1 MVLVLGALVASV
13 GCVAPVPAQAASP
26 QLASPQVASNTTSL
40 PAGHQVVYL
49 QLAASNP
56 TELQR
61 LASAHRLS
69 GAERTR
75 RFAAAQPS
83 VATRTRVEQLARA
96 AGLRVMQSNG
106 LSVTAEGTPSRV
118 AAFVGDRAA
127 AARSK
132 NAAIPASL
140 RGLVSGISGGNAP
153 GVRLHPMAAP
163 LTYASPTFSDLTT
176 RYAGVNGTPA
186 GGQALTIA
194 TIQLS
199 GWDDAALSHFA
210 TSNGLPDPV
219 ASGQYTPVAVAPLA
233 AADVTVVSGGGDQEV
248 ALDQE
253 ALLAT
258 APHANQRVY
267 FAQNNLSG
275 SFADAVTKVAAEAAA
290 YHIVALS
297 ISWGSCEANW
307 GPDMAGMHNA
317 LLAAK
322 AAGVTV
328 FAASGDSGKYDCY
341 DTQTSQ
347 GAAPVVTDI
356 GVDYPASDPLV
367 VAVGGTSVFTTAETA
382 WSDPQLDRPW
392 GSGGGTSAIWQAPAW
407 QVGASARNVPDIAAN
422 ADASSGPPVYL
433 PYPNNPSGFAW
444 MSGGGTSIASPLMAA
459 MFTNTL
465 AQAGFTT
472 GIGDIHTYLYQNPPT
487 GSFADVTFGGDNST
501 SGPSSAAW
509 AASAGYDR
517 ATGLG
522 TPRWNILK
530 VAYLYTPVLRYNAYT
545 TTGSVD
551 VSAAVS
557 SQVTYDAYRYGV
569 GTAPTIDPLAAC
581 PTTGTLTATPAAT
594 ITSLPFGSNNI
605 WFTAQV
611 TVNNA
616 PTCYLVQGTV
626 VYDITA
632 PTASVSTAGYSIA
645 VPFTASTSFTL
656 KALSVD
662 TGGAGMLR
670 TEYHGRYIAATA
682 PTRSFGP
689 YGSVGS
695 MGTATSK
702 VLTLGA
708 GREYCFQVRA
718 VDRAG
723 NTSAWSKDFCTT
735 TAIDDRSLT
744 RSNWGWTQGVASGWQ
759 SGTKTS
765 TPYSYRTLTFGTAT
779 TRVRQIG
786 ITAQRCSTCGS
797 VKVYVGATLIGTV
810 NTMGATKFPVLYTF
824 PRRSAAL
831 VGQVRLVTQSARP
844 VAIDSLLL
852 VSH

>member
-1 MVLVLGALVASV
+1 MRRAVLVMGSLIASIGWVGTLSV
-13 GCVAPVPAQAASP
+13 GAAAPT
-26 QLASPQVASNTTSL
+26 LATTSSTAAL
-40 PAGHQVVYL
+40 PAGHHVVYL
-49 QLAASNP
+49 QLAAANP
-56 TELQR
+56 AELQR
-61 LASAHRLS
+61 LAAEHRLS
-69 GAERTR
+69 AAERRR
-75 RFAAAQPS
+75 RFVAAQPS
-83 VATRTRVEQLARA
+83 AATRTRVEQLARA
-96 AGLRVMQSNG
+96 AGLRVMQSNS

-132 NAAIPASL
+132 SAAIPASL

-153 GVRLHPMAAP
+153 GVRMHPMAAP
-163 LTYASPTFSDLTT
+163 LVYASPTFSDLTT

-199 GWDDAALSHFA
+199 GWDDSALTHFA
-210 TSNGLPDPV
+210 TSNRLPDPV
-219 ASGQYTPVAVAPLA
+219 ASGQYTAVPVAPLTAADVAVA
-233 AADVTVVSGGGDQEV
+233 SGGGDVEV

-267 FAQNNLSG
+267 FAQNNLGG
-275 SFADAVTKVAAEAAA
+275 SFADAVTKVAAEAAT

-307 GPDMAGMHNA
+307 GPEMTGMHNA
-317 LLAAK
+317 LTAAK

-341 DTQTSQ
+341 DTQS
-347 GAAPVVTDI
+347 GLDPSVNDI

-367 VAVGGTSVFTTAETA
+367 VAVGGTSVFTTTETA
-382 WSDPQLDRPW
+382 WSDPQFDRPW
-392 GSGGGTSAIWQAPAW
+392 GSGGGTSSNWAAPSW
-407 QVGASARNVPDIAAN
+407 QVGASARNLPDIAAN
-422 ADASSGPPVYL
+422 ADAQSGPPVYL
-433 PYPNNPSGFAW
+433 PDSASISGFSW

-472 GIGDIHTYLYQNPPT
+472 GIGDIHTYLYQNPPA
-487 GSFADVTFGGDNST
+487 GSFADITTGGDNSVN
-501 SGPSSAAW
+501 GPSSAAW
-509 AASAGYDR
+509 AATAGYDR

-530 VAYLYTPVLRYNAYT
+530 VAYLYTPVLRYSAYT

-551 VSAAVS
+551 VTAAVS
-557 SQVTYDAYRYGV
+557 SQVTYDTYRYGT
-569 GTAPTIDPLAAC
+569 GTAPSVDPLAAC
-581 PTTGTLTATPAAT
+581 PATGTLTGTPAVT
-594 ITSLPFGSNNI
+594 ISSLPLGVTNI

-611 TVNNA
+611 TVNSA
-616 PTCYLVQGTV
+616 PTCYLAQGTV
-626 VYDITA
+626 VYDITT
-632 PTASVSTAGYSIA
+632 PTAAVNTAGYSSA

-656 KALSVD
+656 KSLSAD
-662 TGGAGMLR
+662 AGGAGLLR
-670 TEYHGRYIAATA
+670 TEYHYRYIAATA
-682 PTRSFGP
+682 AVRSFGP
-689 YGSVGS
+689 YSPVGS

-702 VLTLGA
+702 VLSLGA

-723 NTSAWSKDFCTT
+723 NTSGWSKDFCTT

-744 RSNWGWTQGVASGWQ
+744 RANWGWTQGVASGWQ

-797 VKVYVGATLIGTV
+797 VKVYVGSTLIGTV

-824 PRRSAAL
+824 PRRSAVL

-844 VAIDSLLL
+844 VAIDNLLL